1 MNYLNSKGAAIHH
14 RMNSGKEVRYG
25 NYFFD
30 GHEVTENEVRV
41 YEFHGE
47 PCVILIQSF

>member
-1 MNYLNSKGAAIHH
+1 
-14 RMNSGKEVRYG
+14 MNSGKEVRYG

-41 YEFHGE
+41 YEFHGKG
-47 PCVILIQSF
+47 SFLFLFKHLKM